1 MSLGYPDE
9 ARKVRARGPVRI
21 TLPARVAYD
30 PNALKTSIAGLME
43 MIGCPKCFSGADCF
57 FQTER
62 QFVLDGDRVQAAAE
76 PLPWPSAGL
85 AQKSAPQYS
94 VGLAKDIRY
103 DLDKVFRAV
112 DSVIDLIGPHP
123 CISGFDIFFQD
134 VIRTVV
140 IDDQFKTQVFD
151 QQF

>member
-1 MSLGYPDE
+1 MSLGYRDE
-9 ARKVRARGPVRI
+9 APKLRARGPMRI

-62 QFVLDGDRVQAAAE
+62 QFVLEGDRVQAAE
-76 PLPWPSAGL
+76 PIPYPSAVL
-85 AQKSAPQYS
+85 AQKVAPHYS

-103 DLDKVFRAV
+103 NIDNVFRAV

-134 VIRTVV
+134 VIRTVI
-140 IDDQFKTQVFD
+140 IDEQFNTQVFD

>member
-1 MSLGYPDE
+1 MSLEYRDE
-9 ARKVRARGPVRI
+9 TRNLRARGPVRI

-30 PNALKTSIAGLME
+30 PDALKTSIAGLME

-57 FQTER
+57 FQNER
-62 QFVLDGDRVQAAAE
+62 QFVLDGNTVQAAAE
-76 PLPWPSAGL
+76 PVPLPWAGL
-85 AQKSAPQYS
+85 AQKSTTQYS

-103 DLDKVFRAV
+103 DLDSVFRAV

-140 IDDQFKTQVFD
+140 IDAEFKPQVFD